1 MQLLP
6 SVARGVAS
14 RLEPPRAPGGG
25 VADDVTL
32 GAALLGLLLREHG
45 SLLVA
50 AAAYNGAP
58 ENAQAW
64 VKKWGAMST
73 DVFVERIPFKET
85 RDYVKK
91 VLSVEAIYRGLDGAD
106 VALALP
112 DALVPATSVTLFP
125 YDE

>member
-14 RLEPPRAPGGG
+14 RLEPPRAPVGG

-45 SLLVA
+45 SLL
-50 AAAYNGAP
+50 NGAP